1 MTSVTGVLSCYSPI
15 PNTFYYEKMSE
26 ENKQI
31 LSLEKV
37 RVLASLMEKHLATP
51 KNYPL
56 TPNSLTLACN
66 QKSNRSPVMNM
77 EEGKVVNTAQQL
89 KELGYVSIDYGE
101 RIVKFSHRAPGML
114 KVMREEQAVLAI
126 LMLREPLT
134 LSDIKART
142 EKMVGFETIEQVA
155 TSVKQLMS
163 RSPALVMELP
173 VAAGQ
178 REERYTHLLAG
189 EPDLSAIAVK
199 ATRAPSGSQT
209 QKIAE
214 LESRVERLEAALDMV
229 WNQDQKIKT

>member
-1 MTSVTGVLSCYSPI
+1 MTEEI
-15 PNTFYYEKMSE
+15 PQLLTPE
-26 ENKQI
+26 Q
-31 LSLEKV
+31 V

-77 EEGKVVNTAQQL
+77 DEGKVVSSAQQL
-89 KELGYVSIDYGE
+89 KELGYLSIDYGD

-114 KVMREEQAVLAI
+114 KITREEQAVLAM

-142 EKMVGFETIEQVA
+142 EKMIGFDDLEQVA
-155 TSVKQLMS
+155 VSIKQLMS

-173 VAAGQ
+173 VAVGQ
-178 REERYTHLLAG
+178 REERYTHLLSG
-189 EPDLSAIAVK
+189 EPDLSVIVVK
-199 ATRAPSGSQT
+199 ETKSPSSSKSQSN
-209 QKIAE
+209 KLAE
-214 LESRVERLEAALDMV
+214 LEARIARIEEALDMP
-229 WNQDQKIKT
+229 WGDIDELSPQDAND